1 MYIDPYP
8 HTNKGKDTHTQRRQH
23 IHMRIPH
30 VTRATSQLL
39 YLLNYHVEQAEP
51 WLCPH
56 HHYQGPCSNP
66 RKRIQWAVIMTTV
79 CHTWDCPG
87 SLRAPQNRSF
97 LELTAEEVREDG
109 HRSDS
114 AHCCWLWR
122 WRRSHARSRERTLRA
137 ESMTANCK
145 ELNSAKHLSEC
156 ETLQS
161 LQRTA
166 WLHQDLDFSPENL
179 SKASRTVR

>member
-8 HTNKGKDTHTQRRQH
+8 HTNKGKDTHTCAC
-23 IHMRIPH
+23 PLYTCVYSH

-66 RKRIQWAVIMTTV
+66 RKLWIQWAVTMTTV

-87 SLRAPQNRSF
+87 SLRAPQNK
-97 LELTAEEVREDG
+97 ELSRADSWREVKRDG
-109 HRSDS
+109 HRRIQHTAAGSEDGEGHMQG
-114 AHCCWLWR
+114 AEKNPK
-122 WRRSHARSRERTLRA
+122 SREHDRQLQ
-137 ESMTANCK
+137 
-145 ELNSAKHLSEC
+145 ELQFR
-156 ETLQS
+156 QS
-161 LQRTA
+161 TWVSVWDAPRPPGTA
-166 WLHQDLDFSPENL
+166 WPHQDLDFSWEL
-179 SKASRTVR
+179 EQSL